1 MKSGISLKKE
11 NNLFLPQWGPYNK
24 SYLGASH
31 IADKD
36 RGFRFDLNLFPG
48 FYSKTVL
55 LPKDN
60 ADGGV
65 KMLHSSADVSHYLYR
80 YELRWQD
87 KIYMDAEFVS
97 DNEKLTVV
105 CNFVNDTEYPESLAL
120 DAVMSMRC
128 CSQNRRDQRGISIS
142 KESGTVWVDAI
153 DYTDINL
160 NQKIAYDG
168 LLLGEARGNEF
179 TSASYLSSEHFGA
192 EGNFAEYKFEPVL
205 TDKFFIRYKGHGSVT
220 LKTKRFCYEL
230 DLPQHDC
237 VETFKADI
245 SKEMLS
251 EFKIYP
257 HNAKLE
263 LDGFLI
269 GGNAEFYDDITPF
282 IPKVSDNG
290 ENLEVCFS
298 NYNYQVLCDTQ
309 SYSVRRL
316 HTNDPGMLL
325 LDRVHSNLAEMFSE
339 GENLRQYVD
348 VFIRPIFLDA
358 KSSKKI
364 TITICANKSENYNA
378 CHEFYEPPHNA
389 EGNKYM
395 LSQKIMSAVTL
406 TNVVWPVYYRRKFI
420 LHNTPGRNWDSLYTW
435 DSGFIG
441 MGLAEMSTQR
451 AVECLNMYMTDVA
464 DRHSPYI
471 FHGSPVPTQIL
482 LYAHLYAKNGDK
494 EFLKEFYPRIR
505 QQYRFFADMRK
516 DKKIKENGL
525 FALWDIFY
533 NSGGW
538 DDYPTQ
544 VYVHKHHLEETVCP
558 VVNTAFTVL
567 CGKILK
573 NLAAEIGE
581 DTVEYDEDIRFYS
594 DAVNKYAWDE
604 KSGYYGYV
612 SYDNGPR
619 ILMVDGV
626 NGNMGMD
633 GVYPYIAGISD
644 SKQSRAI
651 IKNIKSG
658 LMTELGVGTV
668 DIRAPYYKIDGGW
681 NGSIWMPH
689 QWILW
694 KALLDNGEIDLA
706 TEVAEKALK
715 LWEKEVSL
723 TYDCY
728 ECFSLINGRGKG
740 FHQFSGLS
748 TPVLMWFSALYR
760 PYTVTTGHLSIVK
773 NQKKESNLYSF
784 DVKLGGSDP
793 CILVCLE
800 EDKDYTFTTSGK
812 VKKINN
818 GTYVIGNFGKRD
830 DSVKISY

>member
-1 MKSGISLKKE
+1 M
-11 NNLFLPQWGPYNK
+11 
-24 SYLGASH
+24 
-31 IADKD
+31 
-36 RGFRFDLNLFPG
+36 
-48 FYSKTVL
+48 
-55 LPKDN
+55 
-60 ADGGV
+60 
-65 KMLHSSADVSHYLYR
+65 
-80 YELRWQD
+80 
-87 KIYMDAEFVS
+87 
-97 DNEKLTVV
+97 
-105 CNFVNDTEYPESLAL
+105 
-120 DAVMSMRC
+120 
-128 CSQNRRDQRGISIS
+128 
-142 KESGTVWVDAI
+142 
-153 DYTDINL
+153 
-160 NQKIAYDG
+160 
-168 LLLGEARGNEF
+168 
-179 TSASYLSSEHFGA
+179 
-192 EGNFAEYKFEPVL
+192 
-205 TDKFFIRYKGHGSVT
+205 
-220 LKTKRFCYEL
+220 
-230 DLPQHDC
+230 
-237 VETFKADI
+237 
-245 SKEMLS
+245 
-251 EFKIYP
+251 
-257 HNAKLE
+257 
-263 LDGFLI
+263 
-269 GGNAEFYDDITPF
+269 
-282 IPKVSDNG
+282 
-290 ENLEVCFS
+290 
-298 NYNYQVLCDTQ
+298 
-309 SYSVRRL
+309 
-316 HTNDPGMLL
+316 
-325 LDRVHSNLAEMFSE
+325 
-339 GENLRQYVD
+339 
-348 VFIRPIFLDA
+348 
-358 KSSKKI
+358 
-364 TITICANKSENYNA
+364 
-378 CHEFYEPPHNA
+378 
-389 EGNKYM
+389 
-395 LSQKIMSAVTL
+395 
-406 TNVVWPVYYRRKFI
+406 
-420 LHNTPGRNWDSLYTW
+420 
-435 DSGFIG
+435 
-441 MGLAEMSTQR
+441 
-451 AVECLNMYMTDVA
+451 
-464 DRHSPYI
+464 
-471 FHGSPVPTQIL
+471 
-482 LYAHLYAKNGDK
+482 
-494 EFLKEFYPRIR
+494 KEFYPRIR